1 MCESVEIEGKV
12 YDLDGQVL
20 AATSAPIIF
29 RLARE
34 TGSALEEL
42 DSHKLAVIDPSSG
55 EYQDTKVADDY
66 VSIVSLT
73 NPRKG
78 EELRSDW
85 GPCC

>member
-1 MCESVEIEGKV
+1 
-12 YDLDGQVL
+12 
-20 AATSAPIIF
+20 
-29 RLARE
+29 LARE

-73 NPRKG
+73 LEIQVSFCSLLSVFYRHLKDVFT
-78 EELRSDW
+78 LFSDLKFVC
-85 GPCC
+85 G